1 METLHIVLSTGKII
15 EYSHSQE
22 KIISDSK
29 QISRKFDF
37 VITNPV
43 TLEIL
48 VIHGET
54 YSKFSEPKKEYLIQP
69 DFDNFFNDSKVVINN
84 FNYSGITGPSDN
96 DSLLSRDTYIE
107 NEIHNY
113 TVPRDGSYI
122 IELYGAG
129 INNGG
134 RGTKIVSKL
143 DLKERDN
150 LKFLIGNS
158 GFRFPCQ
165 ENKYEQ
171 KSSKLPIQAS
181 CSGSGAS
188 SLLLNNRLAL
198 IAAGSGGWS
207 SGILRCPQNAS
218 EVISQNSNPATFVI
232 PVKSITVLNPD
243 TIEIKSVSCNNC

>member
-1 METLHIVLSTGKII
+1 MFTLPKEYYALINSVLLNENGNTSIVLSTGKII

-113 TVPRDGSYI
+113 TVPKTEAI
-122 IELYGAG
+122 LL
-129 INNGG
+129 NCM
-134 RGTKIVSKL
+134 VL
-143 DLKERDN
+143 V
-150 LKFLIGNS
+150 LIM
-158 GFRFPCQ
+158 
-165 ENKYEQ
+165 EEEEQ
-171 KSSKLPIQAS
+171 K
-181 CSGSGAS
+181 
-188 SLLLNNRLAL
+188 
-198 IAAGSGGWS
+198 
-207 SGILRCPQNAS
+207 
-218 EVISQNSNPATFVI
+218 
-232 PVKSITVLNPD
+232 
-243 TIEIKSVSCNNC
+243 